1 MNAELFLELPQKE
14 QKDQLVRCATL
25 GLLSV
30 NEVTNRGFS
39 KNLGY
44 NALEFVDQDTR
55 REILAEVKETLGVG
69 YSIDYNRLVELV
81 GEEEEIWGYKQ
92 YVDNTHGKKLT
103 NHRNRYWL
111 QMFEERLPLID
122 VGNHL
127 VCRTVQQ
134 VMLHE
139 TVWKMSGSVEK
150 SKVVKDCLFIM
161 PKVTSVVT
169 ERDKFFSRP
178 GLNGGFTIQGIWE
191 FYMPSDNLAKT
202 FNCGNATGVF
212 LLVGHCEKHNSSYPY
227 HVFEDLSHVP
237 YSADT
242 ELYTL

>member
-1 MNAELFLELPQKE
+1 MNAEQFLELPQDE
-14 QKDQLVRCATL
+14 QKSQLLRCAML

-44 NALEFVDQDTR
+44 NALEFVDGDTR
-55 REILAEVKETLGVG
+55 KEILAEAKEIIGVG
-69 YSIDYNRLVELV
+69 YSITFDKLSELV
-81 GEEEEIWGYKQ
+81 GENEEIWGYKE
-92 YVDNTHGKKLT
+92 YVDNTHGNKLT

-111 QMFEERLPLID
+111 QVFEERLPLLD

-127 VCRTVQQ
+127 VFRTVQQ

-139 TVWKMSGSVEK
+139 TVWKMSGAKEK
-150 SKVVKDCLFIM
+150 TKVVKDCLFVI
-161 PKVTSVVT
+161 PKVASVIT
-169 ERDKFFSRP
+169 NRDKFFSNP
-178 GLNGGFTIQGIWE
+178 GMNGGFTIQGIWE

-202 FNCGNATGVF
+202 LQCNNATGVF
-212 LLVGHCEKHNSSYPY
+212 LLVGYCSEKNTPYPY
-227 HVFEDLSHVP
+227 HAFDDMSHVP
-237 YSADT
+237 FSAET